1 VGLNLKGS
9 GGLASPAREE
19 SPAWHALQAAE
30 VGRLLRAES
39 EGLTAGEARA
49 RLQRFGPNTVEGS
62 KGPSVW
68 GLLWAQINNPLVW
81 VLIGAGFLAIVADP
95 EDGLKNGSVI
105 LGVVLV
111 NTVVGFFQEYRANKA
126 IAALAEMIPEFAQV
140 WRDGRLQSV
149 PVREIVPGD
158 LVQLASGDRVPA
170 DLRLLE
176 AAGLQIEE
184 AALTGESVPAVK
196 TLDPLDPA
204 ASLGDRSNMAYGGT
218 LLTQGSGRGLVVA
231 TGRRTELGRIS
242 DMIETATDTETPLT
256 AALAAIGK
264 RIAVGILAV
273 AALMLVVG
281 VWRAVSSTG
290 VGLLEALRETA
301 IFAIALAVGAI
312 PEGLPA
318 LVTILLAVGV
328 QRMARQRAIVRRL
341 PAVETL
347 GSTDVICSDKTG
359 TLTRNEMAV
368 VKVVTPAGEYG
379 LEGQGYQPEG
389 RLLRGGRQLS
399 ETPDD
404 VAEVLAAAA
413 LCNDA
418 AIHGSGDDLEVSG
431 DPTEL
436 ALVAAALRARLEVK
450 RLRREL
456 RKLAEVPFDSKH
468 QYMATLHADPLG
480 SETLYVKGAPEAL
493 AARCS
498 LDATG
503 RPVNPAE
510 IEAQAARL
518 ARQGLRVLLIASRT
532 WDRHELQPE
541 SIGDLAFLGLVGM
554 IDPPRQEA
562 IEAVRTCQQ
571 AGIRV
576 KMITGD
582 HRLTAEAI
590 GRQIGIAGKDEAALT
605 GSQLAEMADEELIE
619 AANNTNV
626 FARVAPEQKLRLV
639 RALQARGHVVAMTG
653 DGVNDAPALKQADIG
668 LAMGITG
675 TSVSKEAA
683 DVVLTDDNFATIER
697 MVAEGRRVFDNLV
710 KSLVFLLP
718 TNLGLALILTA
729 AVAFFP
735 FDPATNALVL
745 PMLPAQL
752 LWVNMV
758 ASVALG
764 LPFAFEA
771 KEPGLMERPPRSKK
785 EPLLSGFVIYRTLL
799 VAVLIALGAIATYHF
814 GFWSTY
820 KGPETEPLAVA
831 EARTMATNAV
841 VFFQIFYMLQC
852 RSLTHPIWRIG
863 WFSNPWSWVGIGV
876 LLVLQIAF
884 VHLPWMNQVFGTA
897 PLNLQGWVL
906 SALAGA
912 TVLPIVGLEKAVRL
926 RRKEAA
932 SRAG

>member
-1 VGLNLKGS
+1 MKDS
-9 GGLASPAREE
+9 SALASPDREE
-19 SPAWHALQAAE
+19 PRPWHALQASEAATLLLAE
-30 VGRLLRAES
+30 P
-39 EGLTAGEARA
+39 EGLSTEEARA
-49 RLQRFGPNTVEGS
+49 RLRRYGPNTVEAG

-68 GLLWAQINNPLVW
+68 ALLWTQINNPLVW
-81 VLIGAGFLAIVADP
+81 VLIGAGFLAMVADP
-95 EDGLKNGSVI
+95 ADGLKNGSVI

-149 PVREIVPGD
+149 PVKEIVPGD

-170 DLRLLE
+170 DLRLV
-176 AAGLQIEE
+176 ASSGLLIEE
-184 AALTGESVPAVK
+184 AALTGESVPVAK
-196 TLDPLDPA
+196 TVEPLEEA
-204 ASLGDRSNMAYGGT
+204 TSLADRTNMAYGGT
-218 LLTQGSGRGLVVA
+218 LVTQGSGKGIVVA

-242 DMIETATDTETPLT
+242 DMIETATETETPLT
-256 AALAAIGK
+256 AALAVIGK
-264 RIAVGILAV
+264 RIAIGILAV
-273 AALMLVVG
+273 AALMFVVG
-281 VWRAVSSTG
+281 VWRAVATTG
-290 VGLLEALRETA
+290 VGIVEALRETA

-328 QRMARQRAIVRRL
+328 QRMARQKAIVRKL

-368 VKVVTPAGEYG
+368 VKALTPAGEYDF
-379 LEGQGYQPEG
+379 EGQGYQPEG
-389 RLLRGGRQLS
+389 RILVAGSPLDGPPADLAELLTAS
-399 ETPDD
+399 
-404 VAEVLAAAA
+404 A

-418 AIHGSGDDLEVSG
+418 AIHGSGDRLEVSG

-436 ALVAAALRARLEVK
+436 ALVAAALRAGLDVD

-456 RKLAEVPFDSKH
+456 RKVAEVPFDSKH

-480 SETLYVKGAPEAL
+480 SRTLFVKGAPEAL

-498 LDATG
+498 RDASG
-503 RPVNPAE
+503 GPVNVAE
-510 IEAQAARL
+510 IEAEASRL
-518 ARQGLRVLLIASRT
+518 ARQGLRVLLVASRP
-532 WDRHELQPE
+532 WDREDLDPE
-541 SIGDLAFLGLVGM
+541 AIEDLTFLGLVGM

-590 GRQIGIAGKDEAALT
+590 GRQIGIAGEDEAALT
-605 GSQLAEMADEELIE
+605 GSQLARMSDEELVS
-619 AANNTNV
+619 AADRTNV
-626 FARVAPEQKLRLV
+626 FARVAPDQKLRLV
-639 RALQARGHVVAMTG
+639 RALQAKGHVVAMTG

-735 FDPATNALVL
+735 FDPVTNTLLL
-745 PMLPAQL
+745 PMLPTQL

-764 LPFAFEA
+764 LPFAMEA
-771 KEPGLMERPPRSKK
+771 KEPGLMARPPRSKS
-785 EPLLSGFVIYRTLL
+785 EPLLSGFVLYRTVM

-820 KGPETEPLAVA
+820 KGPETEPLALA

-852 RSLTHPIWRIG
+852 RSLTHPVWKIG
-863 WFSNPWSWVGIGV
+863 WFSNPWAWAGIGV
-876 LLVLQIAF
+876 LLVLQLAF
-884 VHLPWMNQVFGTA
+884 VHLPWMNAVFGTA
-897 PLNLQGWVL
+897 PLSLQGWLL
-906 SALAGA
+906 SVLAGA
-912 TVLPIVGLEKAVRL
+912 TVLPIVGIEKAIRL
-926 RRKEAA
+926 RRMAA
-932 SRAG
+932 AESAV

>member
-1 VGLNLKGS
+1 MNLR
-9 GGLASPAREE
+9 PAGTTTEPEE
-19 SPAWHALQAAE
+19 APVWHALQTPE
-30 VGRLLRAES
+30 VGRLLRAEPS
-39 EGLTAGEARA
+39 GLSTEEARS
-49 RLQRFGPNTVEGS
+49 RLQRYGPNTVESS
-62 KGPSVW
+62 KGPSVAA
-68 GLLWAQINNPLVW
+68 LLWSQINNPLVW
-81 VLIGAGFLAIVADP
+81 VLIGAGFLAAIADP

-105 LGVVLV
+105 LGVVVV
-111 NTVVGFFQEYRANKA
+111 NTIVGFIQEFRANKA

-140 WRDGRLQSV
+140 WRDGRLQSI

-158 LVQLASGDRVPA
+158 VVQLASGDRVPA

-176 AAGLQIEE
+176 ATGLQIEE

-196 TLDPLDPA
+196 TLEPLDESAP
-204 ASLGDRSNMAYGGT
+204 LGDRTNMAYGGT
-218 LLTQGSGRGLVVA
+218 LVTQGTGRGLVVA

-242 DMIETATDTETPLT
+242 DMIETATDVKTPLT
-256 AALAAIGK
+256 AALEVIGK
-264 RIAVGILAV
+264 RIALGILAV
-273 AALMLVVG
+273 AVLMLVVG
-281 VWRAVSSTG
+281 VWRTVSTTS
-290 VGLLEALRETA
+290 VGFLEALRETA

-328 QRMARQRAIVRRL
+328 QRLARQKAIVRKL

-359 TLTRNEMAV
+359 TLTRNEMS
-368 VKVVTPAGEYG
+368 VVTVLAASGEFA
-379 LEGQGYQPEG
+379 LEGQGYHPEG
-389 RLLRGGRQLS
+389 RVLRQGVPVEAPADLKELL
-399 ETPDD
+399 T
-404 VAEVLAAAA
+404 AAA

-418 AIHGSGDDLEVSG
+418 AIHLEGGKLEVSG

-436 ALVAAALRARLEVK
+436 ALVAAALRAGVAVD

-456 RKLAEVPFDSKH
+456 RKIAEVPFDSKH
-468 QYMATLHADPLG
+468 QYMATLHEDPVGARL
-480 SETLYVKGAPEAL
+480 LFVKGAPEAL
-493 AARCS
+493 ASRCVS
-498 LDATG
+498 DSAG
-503 RPVNPAE
+503 NPVDPAS
-510 IEAQAARL
+510 IEEQAARM
-518 ARQGLRVLLIASRT
+518 ARQGLRVLLVASRS
-532 WDRHELQPE
+532 WDKDEVELDA
-541 SIGDLAFLGLVGM
+541 IDGLTYLGLVGM

-562 IEAVRTCQQ
+562 IEAVRTCQR

-590 GRQIGIAGKDEAALT
+590 GRQTGIAQEGERALT
-605 GSQLAEMADEELIE
+605 GAELAELSDEELVE
-619 AANNTNV
+619 AANATNV

-639 RALQARGHVVAMTG
+639 RALQAKGHVVAMTG

-697 MVAEGRRVFDNLV
+697 MVSEGRRVFDNLI

-735 FDPATNALVL
+735 FDPVTNTLVL
-745 PMLPAQL
+745 PMLPTQL

-758 ASVALG
+758 ASIALG

-771 KEPGLMERPPRSKK
+771 KEPGLMERPPRDKK
-785 EPLLSGFVIYRTLL
+785 APLLDSFVIYRTLL
-799 VAVLIALGAIATYHF
+799 VAVLIALGAIGTYHF

-820 KGPETEPLAVA
+820 KGPETEPFAVA

-852 RSLTHPIWRIG
+852 RSLTHPIWKIG
-863 WFSNPWSWVGIGV
+863 WFSNLWSWIGIGA

-884 VHLPWMNQVFGTA
+884 VHLPWMNGIFGTA
-897 PLNLQGWVL
+897 PLSLQGWLL

-912 TVLPIVGLEKAVRL
+912 TVLPIVGLEKALRL
-926 RRKEAA
+926 RRAGA
-932 SRAG
+932 SQTD